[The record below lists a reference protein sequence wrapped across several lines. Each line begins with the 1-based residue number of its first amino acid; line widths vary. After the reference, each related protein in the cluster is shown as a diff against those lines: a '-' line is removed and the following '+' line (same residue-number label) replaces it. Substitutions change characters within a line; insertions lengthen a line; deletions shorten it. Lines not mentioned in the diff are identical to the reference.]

1 MSELSG
7 CTARLLEGRIRV
19 DLNARRLAEKYGY
32 RPYMV
37 SRYLEMFKGEG
48 EVEELLRSFDKVLNP
63 VVRCNTLK
71 TRDCSEL
78 QERLSRHG
86 YILRPVEWVENA
98 YEVVRESKTPSLGST
113 HEHLLGMYYLY
124 RGRAS
129 LLPPVILSP
138 SQEDVVADVAAA
150 PGGKTTHMAQLMRNM
165 GAILAVEPVTRRLK
179 VLRNNVERLGV
190 RNAVILKLDGRRVGE
205 VFKGYFSK
213 ALLDAPC
220 TGEGVIMMDPSR
232 KTRTALRDLIRH
244 HEAQVKLLNAALN
257 SLRKGGRLLY
267 TTCSI
272 APEEDEL
279 VVSEVLGLRSD
290 VRVIGLESP
299 LKLSPPITD
308 YYNLHVERQVRLCG
322 RTYPHVHGME
332 GFFLCLLERVAR

>member
-1 MSELSG
+1 MSG
-7 CTARLLEGRIRV
+7 TAHLLEGRVRV
-19 DLNARRLAEKYGY
+19 DPKARRLAEKYGY

-48 EVEELLRSFDKVLNP
+48 EVEELLKSFEEGLNP

-78 QERLSRHG
+78 RERLSLHG
-86 YILRPVEWVENA
+86 HVLRAVEWVENA
-98 YEVVRESKTPSLGST
+98 YEVVRESRTPSLGST
-113 HEHLLGMYYLY
+113 HEHLLGMYYVY
-124 RGRAS
+124 RGKAS
-129 LLPPVILSP
+129 LLPPVVLSP
-138 SQEDVVADVAAA
+138 SREDVVADVAAA
-150 PGGKTTHMAQLMRNM
+150 PGGKATHMAQLMGNM
-165 GAILAVEPVTRRLK
+165 GAILAVEPVMRRLR

-190 RNAVILKLDGRRVGE
+190 RNTVILKLDGRRVG
-205 VFKGYFSK
+205 VAFKDYFSK
-213 ALLDAPC
+213 VLLDAPC

-232 KTRTALRDLIRH
+232 KTRTTLRDLIRH
-244 HEAQVKLLNAALN
+244 HEAQVKLLNAALD
-257 SLRKGGRLLY
+257 SLREGGKLLY

-279 VVSEVLGLRSD
+279 VVSEVLGLRDD
-290 VRVIGLESP
+290 VRVVGMESP

-308 YYNLHVERQVRLCG
+308 YYNLRVERQVRLCG